1 MSLARRRDEK
11 SPLLTGDVSM
21 GARLHVLVMEHD
33 LTIRL
38 ALAHALKRRGA
49 DVHAC
54 TSLKYALEAI
64 QNHPFDVILADL
76 QMRGHDS
83 MDGLNLLK
91 VVREIHPMTR
101 VIIMTA
107 CGSEDVETEVEQYGG
122 TYWAKSWDLEE
133 LLLSV
138 MSVTPAPQTL

>member
-1 MSLARRRDEK
+1 MSLAQRRDEK
-11 SPLLTGDVSM
+11 SPLLMGDVSM
-21 GARLHVLVMEHD
+21 DAPLHVLIMEHD

-49 DVHAC
+49 DVHTC
-54 TSLKYALEAI
+54 TNLTHALEAI

-76 QMRGHDS
+76 QVRGHDS
-83 MDGLNLLK
+83 MDGLTLLK
-91 VVREIHPMTR
+91 VVQEIHPMIR
-101 VIIMTA
+101 VVIMA
-107 CGSEDVETEVEQYGG
+107 AGGSENVEAAVEQHGG